1 MAEAR
6 PTAILNARL
15 VDPNTGFDAAGGVLI
30 RSGTIA
36 DAGPHVIPHSVS
48 DDFAVIDAAGH
59 ALFPGLI
66 DLRVSTGEP
75 GAEHRETLKSAGSA
89 AVAGGVTTIV
99 VQPDTAPVI
108 DDAAM
113 VQFMMQRGRERSP
126 ARVLPAGALTRGLAG
141 EQMAEIGLMQEAGAV
156 LFSNGMAPVRDSR
169 TMRRLLAY
177 ASGFEA
183 LVASRPVDPWL
194 TMGAAMNEGELSAR
208 LGLAGA
214 PAAAELIGL
223 QRDLALAE
231 LTGGRLLVDM
241 ISTQAA
247 IEPLARARDREVEAA
262 ATVSIHNLTL
272 NETDVGDYRTFAKLD
287 PPLRR
292 EDDRLALVEAL
303 RDGVIDV
310 VVSGHDPRPAEDKR
324 LPFAE
329 AAAGASALES
339 LLVGL
344 LQLVHAGELSLIE
357 ALRPVTSAPADL
369 LGLPQGRLKPGAPA
383 DLVLCDLGWPF
394 LFDASA
400 MRSKCK
406 NAPFDGRRLQGRVLA
421 TWVGGTQVH
430 EART

>member
-6 PTAILNARL
+6 PFAVVNARV
-15 VDPNTGFDAAGGVLI
+15 VDPASGFDGPGGVI
-30 RSGTIA
+30 VAEGRIA
-36 DAGPHVIPHSVS
+36 DAGSHVTPHGLSTDIAI
-48 DDFAVIDAAGH
+48 FDADGC
-59 ALFPGLI
+59 ALFPGLV
-66 DLRVSTGEP
+66 DMRVSTGEP

-126 ARVLPAGALTRGLAG
+126 ARVLPAGALTRGLDG
-141 EQMAEIGLMQEAGAV
+141 RQMAEIGLMQEAGAV

-194 TMGAAMNEGELSAR
+194 TDGAAMNEGELSAR
-208 LGLAGA
+208 LGLSGS
-214 PAAAELIGL
+214 PAIAELIGL

-241 ISTQAA
+241 VSTAA
-247 IEPLARARDREVEAA
+247 VVEPLARARDREVDVAA
-262 ATVSIHNLTL
+262 SVSIHNLTL

-303 RDGVIDV
+303 RDRVIDV
-310 VVSGHDPRPAEDKR
+310 VVSAHDPRPAEDKR

-344 LQLVHAGELSLIE
+344 LQLVQSGELSLVE
-357 ALRPVTSAPADL
+357 ALRPVTAAPADL
-369 LGLPQGRLKPGAPA
+369 LGLPQGRLAVGAPA
-383 DLVLCDLGWPF
+383 DLVLCDIGWPF

-406 NAPFDGRRLQGRVLA
+406 NAPFDGRRLQGKVLA
-421 TWVGGTQVH
+421 TWVGGSQVH